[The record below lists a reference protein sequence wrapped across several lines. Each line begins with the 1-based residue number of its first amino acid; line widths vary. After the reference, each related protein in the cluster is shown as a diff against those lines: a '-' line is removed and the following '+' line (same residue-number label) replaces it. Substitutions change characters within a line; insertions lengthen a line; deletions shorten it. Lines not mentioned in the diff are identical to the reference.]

1 MDGVWGTKVRH
12 HLVNGT
18 GIEQMQF
25 SWQQKYWSNIVN
37 HVVCCVIALVLFK
50 IQRLTS
56 KFQE

>member
-25 SWQQKYWSNIVN
+25 LGNK
-37 HVVCCVIALVLFK
+37 K
-50 IQRLTS
+50 IGLTVY
-56 KFQE
+56 